1 MQFGHNDP
9 GPLDDTSRAR
19 GSLRGTGDETKEI
32 GSPIT
37 HKHEVAHTFGWYL
50 KQYIAGA
57 KAKGATPIVCSL
69 VPRKIWKDGRIV
81 RSSDSY
87 QAWAR

>member
-19 GSLRGTGDETKEI
+19 GNLRGTGDETKEI

-69 VPRKIWKDGRIV
+69 VPRKTWKDGRIV